1 MSRSRGGG
9 AFWPSVTQ
17 RALLEVALS
26 PAEQAAARWR
36 ALQPLDVSTLEPGS
50 FGLLPLLF
58 ERLRDIEPG
67 EPQLPRLFGTYRS
80 VWYRNQLLV
89 DRLGVLL
96 PLLRER
102 GGIEP
107 LLVGGMSA
115 LLRWYPRLGLRPV
128 PQLELIVERDD
139 LPLAAKVSSYAGW
152 RHAGQTAT
160 STVLRDEG
168 QRTLVIHRGPPPAL
182 VGPLRAD
189 GMTALRARALALGDV
204 QESPRVLDSADELLF
219 ACATGARTTLVQTC
233 QWLVD
238 VHRILHSP
246 EAPPSEALLER
257 ARQVHLLAPV
267 RAALRYLAEIV
278 DDDVFSR
285 YVGDVDAEPLGRRDR
300 IAFRLAGVPG
310 ARLAGAAQVLATYV
324 QATAED
330 PPLRAAVHF
339 PRHLQERWGARRLIE
354 VPLLAVRKTLR
365 TAGPQPS
372 PLDRNRS
379 ASSSGS

>member
-9 AFWPSVTQ
+9 AFWPSATQ

-26 PAEQAAARWR
+26 PVEQAAARWR
-36 ALQPLDVSTLEPGS
+36 ELQPLDVSTLEPGS
-50 FGLLPLLF
+50 LGLLPLLY

-102 GGIEP
+102 AGVEP

-128 PQLELIVERDD
+128 PQLELIVERDVV
-139 LPLAAKVSSYAGW
+139 PVVAEVAAYSGW
-152 RHAGQTAT
+152 RQGGQTAT
-160 STVLRDEG
+160 STILRDES
-168 QRTLVIHRGPPPAL
+168 QRTLVIYRGPPPAL

-189 GMTALRARALALGDV
+189 GMPALRERALALGDI
-204 QESPRVLDSADELLF
+204 QGSPCVLDSADELLF
-219 ACATGARTTLVQTC
+219 ACATGARTTLIPTC

-246 EAPPSEALLER
+246 EAPPSGALLER
-257 ARQVHLLAPV
+257 ARQVRLLAPV

-278 DDDVFSR
+278 HDEVFSR
-285 YVGDVDAEPLGRRDR
+285 YAGDFDTEPLRPRDR
-300 IAFRLAGVPG
+300 IAFGLAGVPG
-310 ARLAGAAQVLATYV
+310 VRLAGAAQILATYV
-324 QATAED
+324 QATADD
-330 PPLRAAVHF
+330 PPLRAAARL
-339 PRHLQERWGARRLIE
+339 PRHLQERWGAQTLIE
-354 VPLLAVRKTLR
+354 VPLLALRKALR
-365 TAGPQPS
+365 IADPQPS
-372 PLDRNRS
+372 PPDRNRS
-379 ASSSGS
+379 ASSRGL

>member
-26 PAEQAAARWR
+26 PAEQAAVGWR

-50 FGLLPLLF
+50 FGLLPLLY

-102 GGIEP
+102 VGIEP

-128 PQLELIVERDD
+128 PQLELIVERDAV
-139 LPLAAKVSSYAGW
+139 PVAAKVSSYAGW
-152 RHAGQTAT
+152 RHARQTAT
-160 STVLRDEG
+160 SIVLRDEG
-168 QRTLVIHRGPPPAL
+168 QRILVIHRGPPPAL

-189 GMTALRARALALGDV
+189 GMTVLRERALALVDV
-204 QESPRVLDSADELLF
+204 QESPSVLDSADEVLF
-219 ACATGARTTLVQTC
+219 ACAMGARTTLVQTC

-246 EAPPSEALLER
+246 EAPPSETLLER
-257 ARQVHLLAPV
+257 ARQVHLVAPV

-278 DDDVFSR
+278 VDDVFSR
-285 YVGDVDAEPLGRRDR
+285 YVEDFDAEPLGRRDR
-300 IAFRLAGVPG
+300 IAFSLAGVPG

-324 QATAED
+324 QSTAED
-330 PPLRAAVHF
+330 PPLRAAVRL
-339 PRHLQERWGARRLIE
+339 PRHLQERWGAQSLGA
-354 VPLLAVRKTLR
+354 VPLLALRKTLR
-365 TAGPQPS
+365 TADSQPS

-379 ASSSGS
+379 ASS